1 MPTPL
6 SCITHPTHAGHGLL
20 GERVAQQ
27 AGKVIARELCNGKL
41 RTTRLGSIPEAE
53 MHSIMLD
60 AFRRGHESALCLY
73 NDPPNSVEYPKGPGM
88 CVCVALP

>member
-1 MPTPL
+1 MTEQAHAFMQHMQFAHEIAMPTPL

-53 MHSIMLD
+53 MHSIMLV
-60 AFRRGHESALCLY
+60 RTTPQS
-73 NDPPNSVEYPKGPGM
+73 
-88 CVCVALP
+88 